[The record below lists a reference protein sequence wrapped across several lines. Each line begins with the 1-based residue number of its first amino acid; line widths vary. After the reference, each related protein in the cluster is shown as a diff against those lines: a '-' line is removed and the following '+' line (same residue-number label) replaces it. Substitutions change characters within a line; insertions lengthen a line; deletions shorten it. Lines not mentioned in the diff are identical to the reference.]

1 MKPRGFLLDISPYI
15 DTQDYGAL
23 ITELENRFSLA
34 EREATFKIKLR
45 NRTKKDNETPMQY
58 GYALRR
64 LASKAFPTISLNAQE
79 QWVLDQFVN
88 RLGNSEIRKR
98 VQFAHPR
105 NLHEAISLATEYECF
120 EMRLSRRNTKP
131 VNGRVCIVEDKTED
145 KVLKDI
151 LSNLKKNNDQIN
163 KLANELKT
171 IKSSKQSDYPDRKH
185 QTKVTI

>member
-1 MKPRGFLLDISPYI
+1 
-15 DTQDYGAL
+15 
-23 ITELENRFSLA
+23 
-34 EREATFKIKLR
+34 
-45 NRTKKDNETPMQY
+45 MQY

-64 LASKAFPTISLNAQE
+64 LASKAFPTISLNTQE

-88 RLGNSEIRKR
+88 GLGNSEIRKH

-105 NLHEAISLATEYECF
+105 NLHEAISLVTEYECF
-120 EMRLSRRNTKP
+120 EMSLSRRNTKL

-163 KLANELKT
+163 KLADELKT
-171 IKSSKQSDYPDRKH
+171 IMQSSKQSDYPDKKTSNKGHNFKDVECYRCHEKGH
-185 QTKVTI
+185 YSRDCPKNPTTIGKSSGGSAPNKKLN